1 MRITF
6 NRRRQVS
13 VGCLLPTAFC
23 LLLAAYC
30 SLIFMFRPFQHIHFV
45 GIGGIGMSG
54 IAEVLAN
61 LGFRVSGSDQ
71 KKSEVTDRLEALGV
85 EVTEGHAAENV
96 GDAHVV
102 VRSTAVRDDNPEI
115 TEARRQSIPV
125 IPRAEMLAELMRM
138 KPYTVAVAG
147 SHGKT
152 TTTSMVATVL
162 GIAGLDPTFVVGGIV
177 RSYRSNARLGKSD
190 LMVVEADESDRSFLM
205 LTPTI
210 AVVTNI
216 DREHMDYYHDM
227 EDVRKCFADFVNKVP
242 FYGAAILCLDDP
254 HVQAVIPKVE
264 RRRVTYGLS
273 AQADISAHGIS
284 YDQSFGS
291 SFTVWR
297 GIDVLGSISMRVPGK
312 HNVYNSLAAI
322 AVGLELE
329 VPFAKIAEALGE
341 FSGAD
346 RRFQFKGEERGITV
360 VDDYGHHP
368 TEIKATLSA
377 ARIGAPNRRIVV
389 LFQPHRYTRTND
401 LMDEFAS
408 AFNNADVLL
417 VTDIYA
423 ASETPIDGVNAE
435 VLTNRIKIYGHKHAE
450 YIGAMEN
457 GPQVLRE
464 TVREGDLVITLG
476 AGSVH
481 RSGDQL
487 LELLREA

>member
-1 MRITF
+1 
-6 NRRRQVS
+6 
-13 VGCLLPTAFC
+13 
-23 LLLAAYC
+23 
-30 SLIFMFRPFQHIHFV
+30 MFRRFQHIHFV

-61 LGFRVSGSDQ
+61 LGFRVSGSDL
-71 KKSEVTDRLEALGV
+71 KKSDVTAHLEELGV
-85 EVTEGHAAENV
+85 AVTEGHAAENV

-115 TEARRQSIPV
+115 IEARRRSIPV

-138 KPYTVAVAG
+138 KPHTVAVAG

-162 GIAGLDPTFVVGGIV
+162 GIAGLDPTFVIGGIV
-177 RSYRSNARLGKSD
+177 RTYRANARLGRSE

-264 RRRVTYGLS
+264 RRRVTYGMS
-273 AQADISAHGIS
+273 AQADVSAHEIT

-291 SFTVWR
+291 SFIVWR
-297 GIDVLGSISMRVPGK
+297 GMDVLGPVTLRVPGK

-329 VPFAKIAEALGE
+329 VPFEKIAQALGE

-346 RRFQFKGEERGITV
+346 RRFQFKGDEAGVTV

-377 ARIGAPNRRIVV
+377 ARIAAPNRRIVV

-408 AFNNADVLL
+408 AFNNADLL
-417 VTDIYA
+417 FVTDIYA

-435 VLTNRIKIYGHKHAE
+435 VLTERIKSYGHKNAE
-450 YIGAMEN
+450 YVGAVEN
-457 GPQVLRE
+457 AAEILCE
-464 TVREGDLVITLG
+464 NVRQGDLVITLG

-481 RSGDQL
+481 RVSDQL
-487 LELLREA
+487 LALLREQGSAQGA

>member
-1 MRITF
+1 
-6 NRRRQVS
+6 
-13 VGCLLPTAFC
+13 
-23 LLLAAYC
+23 
-30 SLIFMFRPFQHIHFV
+30 MFRPFQHIHFI

-85 EVTEGHAAENV
+85 EVTEGHGAENV

-162 GIAGLDPTFVVGGIV
+162 GTAGLDPTFVVGGIV
-177 RSYRSNARLGKSD
+177 RSYRSNARLGKSE

-205 LTPTI
+205 LTPMI

-242 FYGAAILCLDDP
+242 FYGAAVLCLDDP

-264 RRRVTYGLS
+264 RRRITYGLS
-273 AQADISAHGIS
+273 AQADISAHEIT
-284 YDQSFGS
+284 YDNSFGS

-297 GIDVLGSISMRVPGK
+297 GIDVLGRVTLKVPGK
-312 HNVYNSLAAI
+312 HNVYNSLGAI
-322 AVGLELE
+322 AVGLELD
-329 VPFAKIAEALGE
+329 VPFEKIAEALGE
-341 FSGAD
+341 FTGAD
-346 RRFQFKGEERGITV
+346 RRFQFKGEEKGITV

-423 ASETPIDGVNAE
+423 ASETPIEGVNAE
-435 VLTNRIKIYGHKHAE
+435 VLTGRIKSYGHKNAE
-450 YIGAMEN
+450 YVGDLGGSAEKLADI
-457 GPQVLRE
+457 
-464 TVREGDLVITLG
+464 VREGDLVITLG

-487 LELLREA
+487 LGLLRDGVAQT

>member
-1 MRITF
+1 
-6 NRRRQVS
+6 
-13 VGCLLPTAFC
+13 
-23 LLLAAYC
+23 
-30 SLIFMFRPFQHIHFV
+30 MFRRFQHIHFI

-61 LGFRVSGSDQ
+61 LGFRVSGSDL
-71 KKSEVTDRLEALGV
+71 KKSDVTARLEKLGV
-85 EVTEGHAAENV
+85 EINEGHATENV

-115 TEARRQSIPV
+115 LEARRRSIPV

-138 KPYTVAVAG
+138 KPHTVAVAG

-162 GIAGLDPTFVVGGIV
+162 GAAGLDPTFVIGGIV
-177 RSYRSNARLGKSD
+177 RTYRSNARLGKSD

-242 FYGAAILCLDDP
+242 FYGAAVLCLDDP
-254 HVQAVIPKVE
+254 HVQAVIPRVE

-273 AQADISAHGIS
+273 AQADISAHEIA
-284 YDQSFGS
+284 YDHSFGS
-291 SFTVWR
+291 SFVVWR
-297 GIDVLGSISMRVPGK
+297 GIDVLGSVTLRVPGK

-329 VPFAKIAEALGE
+329 VPFDKIAHALSE
-341 FSGAD
+341 FAGTD
-346 RRFQFKGEERGITV
+346 RRFQFKGEEGGVTV

-368 TEIKATLSA
+368 TEVKATLSA

-389 LFQPHRYTRTND
+389 LFQPHRYTRTHD

-408 AFNNADVLL
+408 AFNNADILL

-423 ASETPIDGVNAE
+423 ASEVPIDGVNAE
-435 VLTNRIKIYGHKHAE
+435 VLTGRIKSYGHKQAI
-450 YIGAMEN
+450 YIGALEN
-457 GPQVLRE
+457 APQLLHDY
-464 TVREGDLVITLG
+464 VREGDLVITLG

-481 RSGDQL
+481 RAGDQL
-487 LELLREA
+487 LSLLRGGQTQAAQS